1 MNEYSNTYY
10 RTIKIKSVDV
20 KGKAYF
26 NFGQKVNDKDP
37 KFQVK
42 KNYIEIYSTFNEGKS
57 VVPERLFKD
66 SVWCQM
72 MIFKYSL

>member
-1 MNEYSNTYY
+1 M
-10 RTIKIKSVDV
+10 KSVDV
-20 KGKAYF
+20 KGKAYV

>member
-1 MNEYSNTYY
+1 M
-10 RTIKIKSVDV
+10 KSVDV
-20 KGKAYF
+20 KGKAYV
-26 NFGQKVNDKDP
+26 NFGQKAKDKDS

-42 KNYIEIYSTFNEGKS
+42 KNYIEIYSTFNEGRS

>member
-1 MNEYSNTYY
+1 M
-10 RTIKIKSVDV
+10 KSVGV
-20 KGKAYF
+20 KGKAYVK
-26 NFGQKVNDKDP
+26 FGQKANDKDP

-42 KNYIEIYSTFNEGKS
+42 KNYIEIYSTFNDGKS